1 MFTWACDNISMY
13 VKMNCLI
20 ITKTDVS
27 HIYSLK
33 HMLVTVVSFL
43 LHKHNSHF
51 QLIPTFFHGF
61 T

>member
-33 HMLVTVVSFL
+33 HMLVTVVSQFSVT
-43 LHKHNSHF
+43 KA
-51 QLIPTFFHGF
+51 
-61 T
+61 